1 MYHRHDSVSFL
12 TLSKGVLHFEGSLT
26 KTCNRNS
33 DIVGLAR
40 KKRRQIIGF
49 RVAKRNRVIRVL
61 KVFFP
66 GVASIDNKLLKG
78 VVGKAENVPEKHDFR
93 RIGLPECQGLFGF
106 EDMIHI
112 VSHIKAS
119 TPLTASRYLAI
130 LTSHEEP
137 PLSRNVIDLKVYDS
151 RDFPAYLPKLNK
163 LYDDLF
169 AGGKGFRAKLIR
181 MMASNLSL
189 DGKSEHLLAQT
200 IEFIH
205 NASLLHDDLI
215 DRSNLRRGKTAAWL
229 KYTPEYAVLAG
240 DYLLARVMVN
250 LSGHGNIKLVQYTA
264 EVISDLLEGEWLQD
278 SVVGDFFVTLEQLDR
293 IHNLK
298 TASLFKWCIRAPFI
312 AQERYDQE
320 LHQILEEMG
329 TLLGQLFQRSDD
341 LLDYDIRN
349 DEGKAILGD
358 LKSGYLNS
366 FGAFVC
372 QGRSRQEID
381 QIVKSKNLEDY
392 YQSIGGKEK
401 FDAKLA
407 EFDKMNEGLIQMY
420 DHHLERLK
428 KHLKPGEER
437 LIEQLRPLTEILYWR
452 RKPS

>member
-1 MYHRHDSVSFL
+1 
-12 TLSKGVLHFEGSLT
+12 
-26 KTCNRNS
+26 
-33 DIVGLAR
+33 LA
-40 KKRRQIIGF
+40 
-49 RVAKRNRVIRVL
+49 
-61 KVFFP
+61 
-66 GVASIDNKLLKG
+66 
-78 VVGKAENVPEKHDFR
+78 H
-93 RIGLPECQGLFGF
+93 
-106 EDMIHI
+106 
-112 VSHIKAS
+112 
-119 TPLTASRYLAI
+119 
-130 LTSHEEP
+130 
-137 PLSRNVIDLKVYDS
+137 NVIDLKVYDS

-169 AGGKGFRAKLIR
+169 SGGKGFRAKLIR
-181 MMASNLSL
+181 MMADSL
-189 DGKSEHLLAQT
+189 KLDPKAEHLLAQT

-215 DRSNLRRGKTAAWL
+215 DRSQLRRGKPAAWT

-250 LSGHGNIKLVQYTA
+250 LSSHGNIKLVQYTA
-264 EVISDLLEGEWLQD
+264 NVISDLLEGEWLQD

-312 AQERYDQE
+312 AQERYDEE

-341 LLDYDIRN
+341 LLDYDVRN

-366 FGAFVC
+366 FGAYVSA
-372 QGRSRQEID
+372 GRTRQEID
-381 QIVKSKNLEDY
+381 STVKSKNLEEFY
-392 YQSIGGKEK
+392 ASIGGKAN
-401 FDAKLA
+401 FDQKLLA
-407 EFDKMNEGLIQMY
+407 FDEMNKGLIKMY

-428 KHLKPGEER
+428 KHLKPGEEKK
-437 LIEQLRPLTEILYWR
+437 LTDQLRPLPEILYWR